1 MKMIG
6 AARLIA
12 SRADAGELV
21 PSPLARELHDA
32 ITACVVQ
39 HARKT
44 GMAGTAA
51 P

>member
-32 ITACVVQ
+32 ITACVV
-39 HARKT
+39 ARKT
-44 GMAGTAA
+44 GIAGTAA